1 MKFEHLIQINDPL
14 NPLIDPLTRE
24 QLWRGLKRRAE
35 QPKQFMQTLDS
46 VEIAERSDGSLTR
59 ALTFGKLM
67 VHDRVRFV
75 EPVQVRYEIEGSA
88 EVPAATLVVT
98 IEEPAP
104 EQLFV
109 RFEYAVKAVMG
120 APPRDAYYDEFVK
133 QAYVEA
139 DVDAIT
145 TIRRL
150 VSEDAL

>member
-1 MKFEHLIQINDPL
+1 MKFEHLVQINDPL
-14 NPLIDPLTRE
+14 NPLIDPLTRD

-35 QPKQFMQTLDS
+35 HPKEFMQTLDR
-46 VEIAERSDGSLTR
+46 VEITERGADTLSR
-59 ALTFGKLM
+59 VLTFGKL
-67 VHDRVRFV
+67 VVSDHVRFV
-75 EPVQVRYEIEGSA
+75 DNLQVRYEIEGSP
-88 EVPAATLVVT
+88 EVPAATLAVT

-109 RFEYAVKAVMG
+109 RFQYDVKAVMG

-139 DVDAIT
+139 DIDAIT

-150 VSEDAL
+150 ASEDAL